1 MKLFSPDAAHWYQ
14 RDGSPLHTVLSA
26 KGEPRPT
33 TLRDA
38 RKLNLLPS
46 VTNILGVIA
55 KPELTAWLQEQ
66 AVMAALTLPRKPG
79 ETEDAFARRVVEDSQ
94 STRDGA
100 ADFGTA
106 FHAGAE
112 HVANTLEVDTNN
124 PAAEWLRH
132 YRVWYQGNV
141 ASLNWTEKVLV
152 DRDIGYAGT
161 ADLFIEHAVYGPT
174 LVDLKTMKCLRTA
187 TGAKK
192 PTPYKSWC
200 YQLAA
205 YRKALPPSP
214 GIGATSGQRVT
225 CMNLIVNSTE
235 PSAAVEHVWSEAELE
250 LGAAAFEAAHQLW
263 VIEKGYDPTVS
274 VVDVQEV
281 KP

>member
-14 RDGSPLHTVLSA
+14 RDGQPLHTVLSA

-66 AVMAALTLPRKPG
+66 AVMAALTLPRNTG
-79 ETEDAFARRVVEDSQ
+79 ETEDAFARRVVADSQ
-94 STRDGA
+94 TTRDGA

-112 HVANTLEVDTNN
+112 HIANTLALEVDPAN
-124 PAAEWLRH
+124 PAADWLRQ
-132 YRVWYQGNV
+132 YRVWFQGNV
-141 ASLNWTEKVLV
+141 ARLHWTEKVLV
-152 DRDIGYAGT
+152 NRALGYAGT
-161 ADLFIEHAVYGPT
+161 ADLFIDHAVHGPA
-174 LVDLKTMKCLRTA
+174 LVDLKTMKGARSFRTGT
-187 TGAKK
+187 TGKDAPAPK
-192 PTPYKSWC
+192 PYKSWC

-205 YRKALPPSP
+205 YRQALSQPVAC
-214 GIGATSGQRVT
+214 I
-225 CMNLIVNSTE
+225 NLIVNSNE
-235 PSAAVEHVWSEAELE
+235 PSPPMEQVWTEAEM
-250 LGAAAFEAAHQLW
+250 GAGLQAFEAAHQLW
-263 VIEKGYDPTVS
+263 SIEKAYDPT
-274 VVDVQEV
+274 E
-281 KP
+281 KRKAET